1 MSDMSGLSGF
11 RVSARFY
18 GIVAAGL
25 GLVLLGR
32 ITAAIFSESKSSGA
46 TQATDFSSI
55 PVSVGF
61 PAPSLT
67 LQDLNGQQHALA
79 GYEGRTVL
87 VNLWATWC
95 PPCQAEMPVLE
106 DYFRLHESA
115 GFTVIAVE
123 DGDPKS
129 QVVSFV
135 DKYGLTFP
143 VWLDPTYQA
152 TDHAFKTANLPTSF
166 VVDRSGLVRLMW
178 VGAISEENLEK
189 YVTPLI
195 QE

>member
-1 MSDMSGLSGF
+1 MSDSSGSTGF

-25 GLVLLGR
+25 GLVLLGS
-32 ITAAIFSESKSSGA
+32 IMAALWSDSKSSGE

-55 PVSVGF
+55 PASVGF
-61 PAPSLT
+61 PAPSLR

-79 GYEGRTVL
+79 DFKGAIVL

-106 DYFRLHESA
+106 DYYRLHQSA

-123 DGDPKS
+123 DGDPTT
-129 QVVSFV
+129 QVISFV
-135 DKYGLTFP
+135 NKYGLTFP

-166 VVDRSGLVRLMW
+166 VIDRTGQVRLMW